1 MFAHITS
8 SHQVLGAPT
17 PAHSLSRNRLH
28 SRPYT
33 GTRRYLSV
41 AIGLTLGCAA
51 ISVQAADNTQV
62 LTVKTTQ
69 TVIKPTVKSES
80 TDSKATDSKS
90 ADSKATD
97 LPKSPKQPPTETAPS
112 NKPIS
117 ASPQVIYQRL
127 QNPDADIDM
136 DEAVIDEFVAAQTY
150 LFFECT
156 QIQNSP
162 ARLACF
168 DKVAEQGKTP
178 SYTMSKQPLDLAKT
192 LRTTISGSPQLI
204 LVEENRTVD
213 MDGSDNTQAS
223 NGNDEL
229 VPLSAQPLTSGLVS
243 KTEAKIL
250 EEVGVSQADIEKNT
264 PLSLAYDL
272 DQNSQQGIWKLRPH
286 NPNYVLPL
294 FYSFEPNRKPTS
306 SDAEQDGREYS
317 ANEMR
322 NTELK
327 FQLSMKT
334 KVAEDLFGTH
344 ADLWFGYTQQSHWQ
358 VYNEDNSRPFRATD
372 YQPEV
377 FLTQPVSADL
387 PFGGRL
393 RMLGAGAVHHSN
405 GQSDPI
411 SRSWN
416 RVYLMGGAEWGKLTV
431 IPRVWARIK
440 NESSDSD
447 DNPDIEDYMSYGD
460 VTFLY
465 DLPDERSLSG
475 TLRYNP
481 KTNKGGAQ
489 IDYVYPLSK
498 NVNGYVQ
505 LFQGYGES
513 IIDYNYENTTIGFGI
528 VLNDWKGF

>member
-8 SHQVLGAPT
+8 SYQSWRAALPT
-17 PAHSLSRNRLH
+17 QPLSQNPLP
-28 SRPYT
+28 SSAYT

-41 AIGLTLGCAA
+41 AIGLTLGCAVMP
-51 ISVQAADNTQV
+51 VQAADSDPV
-62 LTVKTTQ
+62 LKIKTTQ
-69 TVIKPTVKSES
+69 TVIKPTVPTVKSES
-80 TDSKATDSKS
+80 TYLEKTNVENTDSDKNPVDTV
-90 ADSKATD
+90 A
-97 LPKSPKQPPTETAPS
+97 PKKRRAE
-112 NKPIS
+112 
-117 ASPQVIYQRL
+117 SPQVIYQRL

-136 DEAVIDEFVAAQTY
+136 DNDSVIDEFVAAQTQ

-156 QIQNSP
+156 QVQSSA

-178 SYTMSKQPLDLAKT
+178 SYSMSKQPLDLAKT
-192 LRTTISGSPQLI
+192 FKTTISGSPQFI
-204 LVEENRTVD
+204 LVKENRTVD
-213 MDGSDNTQAS
+213 RDGDSSTDTGEGATES
-223 NGNDEL
+223 
-229 VPLSAQPLTSGLVS
+229 VS
-243 KTEAKIL
+243 KSSNTNGLLSRTEAQL
-250 EEVGVSQADIEKNT
+250 LDEVGVSQTDIEKNT

-272 DQNSQQGIWKLRPH
+272 DQNSQQGTWKLRPH

-294 FYSFEPNRKPTS
+294 FYSFEPNRSPTS
-306 SDAEQDGREYS
+306 SDPEEQAREYTS
-317 ANEMR
+317 NEMR

-416 RVYLMGGAEWGKLTV
+416 RVYLMGGAEWGKLTI

-447 DNPDIEDYMSYGD
+447 DNPDIKDFMGYGD

-489 IDYVYPLSK
+489 LDYVYPLSK
-498 NVNGYVQ
+498 NVNGYLQ

-513 IIDYNYENTTIGFGI
+513 IIDYNYENTTIGVGI